1 VTAIF
6 VNAINIANLYVLVN
20 FPSSRIRLMRRRN
33 ASCCSA
39 ETLFPVAIGIEA
51 A

>member
-1 VTAIF
+1 MF
-6 VNAINIANLYVLVN
+6 VSASNIANLYVLVN
-20 FPSSRIRLMRRRN
+20 FPSSKMRLMRRRN